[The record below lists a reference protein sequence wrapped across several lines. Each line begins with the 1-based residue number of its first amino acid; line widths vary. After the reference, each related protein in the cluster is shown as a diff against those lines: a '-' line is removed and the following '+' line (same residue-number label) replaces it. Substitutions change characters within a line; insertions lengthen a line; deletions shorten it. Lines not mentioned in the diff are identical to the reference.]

1 MWNVYILECSDGSFY
16 TGITTDLKRRVEQHN
31 NKKGAKSVMGKLP
44 VKLVY
49 HEIAENNVS
58 AAKRERE
65 IKSWTREKKKELINN
80 VVYSE
85 K

>member
-1 MWNVYILECSDGSFY
+1 MWNVYIVECSDGSFY

-31 NKKGAKSVMGKLP
+31 SKKGAKSVMGKLP

-49 HEIAENNVS
+49 HESAENNIF

-65 IKSWTREKKKELINN
+65 IKSWSREKKKELINK